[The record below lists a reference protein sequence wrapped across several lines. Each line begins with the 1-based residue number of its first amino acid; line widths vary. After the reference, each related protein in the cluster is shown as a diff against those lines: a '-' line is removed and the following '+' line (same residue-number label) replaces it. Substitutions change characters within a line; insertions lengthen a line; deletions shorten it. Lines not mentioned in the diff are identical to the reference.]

1 MNFLFL
7 KVCPLRPVLRFVSQM
22 ANGYGGYNF
31 SDISISG
38 QHNGFQPRLD
48 TISSLGNFSSGSH
61 GINDSSHG
69 TEIRQLLAQITVL
82 ERDLAVQKC
91 GFIYFFVHI
100 CADSRCTELLMHN
113 YKFN

>member
-1 MNFLFL
+1 M
-7 KVCPLRPVLRFVSQM
+7 V
-22 ANGYGGYNF
+22 NGYGGYNF
-31 SDISISG
+31 SDLSMSG

-69 TEIRQLLAQITVL
+69 TEIHQLLAQISVL

-91 GFIYFFVHI
+91 VFFFWCIYALIQAVQ
-100 CADSRCTELLMHN
+100 SS
-113 YKFN
+113 